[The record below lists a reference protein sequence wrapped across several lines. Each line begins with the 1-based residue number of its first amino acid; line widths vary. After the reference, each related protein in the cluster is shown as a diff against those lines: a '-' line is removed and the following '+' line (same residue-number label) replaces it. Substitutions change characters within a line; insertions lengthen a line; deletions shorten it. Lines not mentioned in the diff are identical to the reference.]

1 MAMKITDR
9 LKTLEQLITIR
20 VRGLP
25 LLVAKDHDDAQRI
38 AEAYHRAGW
47 KGKLPT
53 IIIMDIKEEKEHG
66 NRTPTK

>member
-1 MAMKITDR
+1 MKITDR

-20 VRGLP
+20 AQELP
-25 LLVAKDHDDAQRI
+25 SLVAKDHDDARRI

-53 IIIMDIKEEKEHG
+53 IIIMDIK
-66 NRTPTK
+66 